1 MTQGATKIYV
11 CGTKIT
17 GSTSFST
24 SGGTVNYDDNTR
36 TLTVTNVNYTKTGSS
51 NNGISV
57 DEVSGE
63 LTINLEST
71 TFDIGDADAVLCKDQ
86 NHHKTTINVSG
97 NCYLWCRS
105 KNHAGLKLQ
114 DADVVVQGL
123 GSLYID
129 HTAYGNGIKG
139 GSGTENLTLRIKT
152 CGIYSGNTRL
162 HNLNKVSIV
171 PTGNFGDD
179 DYSTKVI
186 LNYYNSNN
194 GYAAASNVSSWYAGT
209 GVKIL
214 KPIASY
220 DDDLSNLSNASFS
233 EEVIIS
239 DESVVALL
247 TYSYFPDENF
257 RNYLLGL
264 YPKGYIN
271 QSDVNART
279 SLTLS
284 NKHIHALNGIHYF
297 KKLTHLE
304 CNNNDLTSLPTL
316 PSSIVEMDISNNR
329 FETLTLSGYKSLK
342 TLNISNNYNLTT
354 LNCSSN
360 ALTSL
365 NVQNCVDL
373 NSLDCQSNQ
382 LASLANLPSKLQTL
396 NCSSNNFNGTYTI
409 TDRSSLKSLN
419 FSSNLNLTT
428 LNCYNNALTSL
439 NVQSCTALTTLDC
452 HGNNLV
458 ALDNL
463 PSHLQTL
470 NCSSNNLIN
479 TFTMRGYDYLQKLD
493 ISSNPIK
500 RLDCY
505 NNALT
510 SLNISGCVDLT
521 VLDCHGNNLTSLGSD
536 LPSKLQIINCSHNQ
550 LSGNVVMTGLTA
562 LKTLNINNNP
572 KMTKLDCHLNAL
584 TSLDVQYCSAMTLL
598 DCQKNQLTSL
608 SLAGCLS
615 LKDLDCSNNCL
626 SELSLQ
632 GLNSLESLAIY
643 ANQIKEAA
651 MGTLVNDLRTIPAG
665 NLGDFKVQGGSGE
678 GNVIT
683 QAQVMIARNKR
694 WLPKKYVNNTWVD
707 ITGDVITGDVN
718 GDGKVNVSDVS
729 ALINMIMGLTAMDQ
743 SAADVNGDGKVNVSD
758 VSALINII
766 LDVH

>member
-521 VLDCHGNNLTSLGSD
+521 VLDCH
-536 LPSKLQIINCSHNQ
+536 
-550 LSGNVVMTGLTA
+550 
-562 LKTLNINNNP
+562 
-572 KMTKLDCHLNAL
+572 LNAL